1 MSNKEATLFLTE
13 EEIHMIFLALI
24 GHIAGLFGMEEEQRE
39 AIDRYQSLRT
49 KIDTT
54 AQQSGIVIR

>member
-1 MSNKEATLFLTE
+1 MEAPFLLTE
-13 EEIHMIFLALI
+13 EEIHMIFLALT

-49 KIDTT
+49 KIDST
-54 AQQSGIVIR
+54 AQQAGIVIH

>member
-1 MSNKEATLFLTE
+1 VLK
-13 EEIHMIFLALI
+13 
-24 GHIAGLFGMEEEQRE
+24 EEQRE

>member
-1 MSNKEATLFLTE
+1 MPNKEAPFLLTE
-13 EEIHMIFLALI
+13 EEIHMIFLALT
-24 GHIAGLFGMEEEQRE
+24 GHIAGLNVLKEEQRE

>member
-1 MSNKEATLFLTE
+1 MSNKEATLLLTE
-13 EEIHMIFLALI
+13 EEIHMIFLALT
-24 GHIAGLFGMEEEQRE
+24 GHIAGLFGLKEEQRE